1 MGRTKKDAWDVTKG
15 ALGSLFALAI
25 IALPGILAW
34 IKQMP
39 WFLIPLSVVFMAG
52 NVLWTMN
59 QWKQWRRGRGI
70 SRLSDK
76 KIEQIIR
83 EWIDIP
89 EVSIERKPPQPDVYF
104 NFTMK
109 YKTLNINI
117 IRHKESPA
125 IVQLVA
131 RIQTSLLD
139 IPFNEEALRKN
150 AGKVGI
156 EMARLGIDYRF
167 DGSPNP
173 RDFILLIDPVIL
185 DDSLTEFYFRKRI
198 MFVFRASVLVLETAK
213 QTADELGLRPV

>member
-1 MGRTKKDAWDVTKG
+1 MGITKKDAWDITKG

-25 IALPGILAW
+25 IALPGILVW
-34 IKQMP
+34 VKDMP
-39 WFLIPLSVVFMAG
+39 LFLIPISVVFMAG
-52 NVLWTMN
+52 SIFWTMN
-59 QWKQWRRGRGI
+59 QWKQWRKGRGI

-89 EVSIERKPPQPDVYF
+89 GVSIERKPSEPDVYF
-104 NFTMK
+104 NFTMRF
-109 YKTLNINI
+109 KTLNINI
-117 IRHKESPA
+117 IRHKESPT

-139 IPFNEEALRKN
+139 VPFNEEALRKN
-150 AGKVGI
+150 AGRVGI

-173 RDFILLIDPVIL
+173 RDFILLLDSVIL
-185 DDSLTEFYFRKRI
+185 DDSLTQYYFRKRI

-213 QTADELGLRPV
+213 QTAGKLGLRPA